1 MRSVQRQFADYMP
14 KYKIIFDLTLSGG
27 NKRIFAEV
35 HHVENYRP
43 SDNYPILKFGTR
55 PEEGRGSKS

>member
-1 MRSVQRQFADYMP
+1 MP